1 MLQLG
6 TVDIAVSGK
15 NKGSTSSQIIRVHE
29 NTASF
34 MPPQRLQHDCRS
46 QPLRVAAPSY
56 CPQTLHPLFLQTPKS
71 PGPLT
76 RYRCHFLMNNTGLY
90 TWNQNTNQMGT
101 QHLLQFTWVPQK
113 SLSRVAIFIFMLEMR
128 TPNPKSLW
136 FQLALPTT
144 SHHIFWWGKHG
155 DALWV
160 LLLLLMF
167 PLSTHSISVLAGIW
181 ELNVWTNII
190 YQ

>member
-15 NKGSTSSQIIRVHE
+15 NRGSTWSQIIRVHE
-29 NTASF
+29 STASIKPHTGYS
-34 MPPQRLQHDCRS
+34 MTAGLSISEELLQVTA
-46 QPLRVAAPSY
+46 LRPF
-56 CPQTLHPLFLQTPKS
+56 TLYFFRPWPWRVL
-71 PGPLT
+71 
-76 RYRCHFLMNNTGLY
+76 GLSLA
-90 TWNQNTNQMGT
+90 TSVIFWWNKNTNKMKT
-101 QHLLQFTWVPQK
+101 QQFLQFTWFPQK
-113 SLSRVAIFIFMLEMR
+113 SLSDVAIFICVLEMR
-128 TPNPKSLW
+128 TPNPNFLW
-136 FQLALPTT
+136 FQPALPTT
-144 SHHIFWWGKHG
+144 SHHIFWLGKHG

-167 PLSTHSISVLAGIW
+167 PLSTHSISVLTGIW